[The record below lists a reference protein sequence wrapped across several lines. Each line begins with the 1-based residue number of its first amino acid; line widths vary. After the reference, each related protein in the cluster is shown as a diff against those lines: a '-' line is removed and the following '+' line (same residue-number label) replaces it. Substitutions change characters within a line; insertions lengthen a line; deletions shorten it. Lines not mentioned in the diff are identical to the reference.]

1 MSWKE
6 RTTAATP
13 PQTAS
18 RSPTQGAV
26 GAPRKRSLRF
36 DRHRRGVSEVI
47 GTILILALT
56 VVLFSAIFYF
66 VSTLPSPPGNSTSQ
80 FQAILGNSGSTNPT
94 ESYIN
99 VTYLAGP
106 ILNSA
111 AISIYLSSSAHASN
125 YACTRPT
132 GSLYGNPYTIDQ
144 GLPGGATLWSAGSVW
159 TLHLALTSGVGSPQ
173 TVCPGGNL
181 AAAGDNV
188 TISIVNTV
196 QNILLFH
203 VTLPGTN
210 PHLPPI
216 FTNYGVSQPG
226 TGGTTQS
233 YTIYTDIKSS
243 DLNYGSVFALI
254 GSVPGAPSAAQPMAC
269 TSCVAGQGQWTL
281 TVPGG
286 TTSPI
291 CCTPYSFV
299 IMAKDNASQRNSV
312 VLYYTFPSPA
322 NTASLLI
329 SLQLSVGNPI
339 VGQNILLTAD
349 VGNNGGAPA
358 STVTVTFSS
367 NSGGTIGSSAPFAT
381 IPTGI
386 PVPNPTYQ
394 AYIYWKAGYG
404 RAGAHDG
411 AVILNATATSASGS
425 TVSTSVNVTV
435 FPRTLVIDED
445 GVAQGQN
452 SSLDT
457 YTYLATDLNSA
468 DIPYNTTT
476 VVPGSSVIGWN
487 CAAPTCL
494 NNYDVVIWLLSN
506 TGYLG
511 TSDQSALQSAITGG
525 VGVWLLG
532 AGAGVGITSGLQTD
546 LGINHVTAKTFT
558 VGSPTIAIS
567 PAVGNVPI
575 TGIST
580 TNLYLDGYLP
590 AQSQAGSLF
599 TQFNYYTI
607 TPLASGR
614 PFLQSNA
621 GGNPALA
628 ISSTNSGNSIYMP
641 MELASVAAQMPA
653 TSTNYVTS
661 LGNQASIA
669 YDAFNWLA
677 GFTSLTPIR
686 SGNDWAVSEVDVQ
699 PSTLTFNSLAYVNF
713 TVRDNGPSTATITA
727 ELLVDNLPVFVGGN
741 PVGIQVTPAA
751 LGGSVSASLSWTP
764 PFIGYLTIGVEIN
777 PPPSDL
783 DAQNNIM
790 QNSLFSQQLYV
801 HYNVLL
807 VDATG
812 STGGVCGSS
821 ICHETTPYIYNALL
835 STGYPASTITQVT
848 LSGTNGCGYLPSAI
862 SSSLTISPPRYN
874 LVVWN
879 AGDTI
884 NGTAACPLS
893 IQNTNLLTTFL
904 DNGGSSSSLLYIG
917 NGLLTDNKDQNAMTF
932 ANNFL
937 GLGITNTN
945 NVSTLTPSGPIYG
958 STGDPMGNGVMLP
971 YTTPVPLA
979 AGNDSFTQVSNPVN
993 TVTSFSLYFND
1004 QDYWS
1009 VPATPSG
1016 AAADAYS
1023 SAAGWHTGF
1032 WGFNVGTVN
1041 GQAGGPG
1048 TIALTLL
1055 RFSTFAGRLL
1065 PYADAVVDVPDITF
1079 ATMQQP
1085 WTNFDQMNPQLQQ
1098 QYLIRANVTN
1108 LGGASAFSVGVQ
1120 VFDGSHILGSSS
1132 VTVAASSIAPGGRT
1146 SMGVAQ
1152 ISVPWTPLYGWSNA
1166 IKVVITTTSTA
1177 TILPGVSQIAQWQV
1191 TVYFFYDNTQNNQNQ
1206 WTHDQLILWQ
1216 DPVNSVSATCGAP
1229 PIGQQIYYSDDSNIA
1244 NQWPQSSACAPPYS
1258 NTYAYG
1264 SGEKWGMDFN
1274 GLKSAHFTS
1283 SIACYSAQWACG
1295 SLAIPDDETHTG
1307 HNFATATST
1316 FTIPVGVTSAIASW
1330 WQYYDLASFESGGQI
1345 CVQDLTAGT
1354 QSCNV
1359 SPAPG
1364 YTGTVQFSGGGCG
1377 LVSVFT
1383 GDVPGNTWQFEQLNL
1398 SPYIAPGDSGQVV
1411 FNFLE
1416 GNVCAGTSVTA
1427 QLGWAID
1434 QFKVRVTGGLGSA
1447 GSYDPP
1453 PDEWNLVQWP
1463 GGGGTY
1469 QGFSA
1474 PPSPGSGAWV
1484 TGYPV
1489 GSTMGLD
1496 ADMWDSLY
1504 TRPIDL
1510 SNAAN
1515 ATMTFSY
1522 IWSRNP
1528 GNGDPPEGLVLD
1540 ATPVLPNGQTEW
1552 VQVWTANTNP
1562 TPYQTTWQFSGRVNL
1577 AGYLGDV
1584 VRLRFLVGTNNGDCD
1599 EAGDTCFSFPD
1610 TPGTAMISG
1619 VEVQGQTTLSAAVV
1633 AGSLSASSL
1642 PALPSGSALP
1652 QMGTPGLPAVTAL
1665 HISPRQPAPG
1675 AASSGAVGFGLGLW
1689 GITTPTGPVMA
1700 AARWTSLA

>member
-6 RTTAATP
+6 RTTAANP

-18 RSPTQGAV
+18 RSSTQGAV

-80 FQAILGNSGSTNPT
+80 FQATLGNSGSTTPT

-99 VTYLAGP
+99 ITYQAGP

-111 AISIYLSSSAHASN
+111 AIAIYLSSSAHSSN
-125 YACTRPT
+125 YDCTRPT

-144 GLPGGATLWSAGSVW
+144 GLPGGTTLWSAGSVW
-159 TLHLALTSGVGSPQ
+159 TLHLALTSGVGSPE

-181 AAAGDNV
+181 AAAGDNI

-203 VTLPGTN
+203 VTLPGTSPN
-210 PHLPPI
+210 LPPI

-226 TGGTTQS
+226 TGGTSQS
-233 YTIYTDIKSS
+233 YTIYTDIKST
-243 DLNYGSVFALI
+243 DLNYGSVLVLI
-254 GSVPGAPSAAQPMAC
+254 GSVPGAPAAAQPMAC
-269 TSCVAGQGQWTL
+269 TSCVAGQGQWSF

-286 TTSPI
+286 TTTPV

-312 VLYYTFPSPA
+312 VLYYTFPSAA
-322 NTASLLI
+322 NTASLLV

-339 VGQNILLTAD
+339 VGQSVLLTAD

-358 STVTVTFSS
+358 STVSVTFSS
-367 NSGGTIGSSAPFAT
+367 SSGGTIGTSAPFAT

-532 AGAGVGITSGLQTD
+532 AGAGLGISSGLQTD
-546 LGINHVTAKTFT
+546 LGINHVTAQALTI
-558 VGSPTIAIS
+558 PNPEIAIS

-575 TGIST
+575 TGISS

-590 AQSQAGSLF
+590 AQSQAGSIF
-599 TQFNYYTI
+599 TQPKYYTI
-607 TPLASGR
+607 TPLASGL

-628 ISSTNSGNSIYMP
+628 ISSTRFGNSVYMP
-641 MELASVAAQMPA
+641 MELAAVAAQMPA
-653 TSTNYVTS
+653 SSPLYVTS

-686 SGNDWAVSEVDVQ
+686 SGNDWSVSEVDVQ
-699 PSTLTFNSLAYVNF
+699 PATLTFNSLAYVNF

-741 PVGIQVTPAA
+741 PVGVQVTPSP

-812 STGGVCGSS
+812 SAGGVCGAATT
-821 ICHETTPYIYNALL
+821 CHETTPYIYGAML

-848 LSGTNGCGYLPSAI
+848 LLGSNGCGYLPAAI
-862 SSSLTISPPRYN
+862 SSSLLTSPPRYN

-879 AGDTI
+879 AGDTV
-884 NGTAACPLS
+884 NTSTSCPLS
-893 IQNTNLLTTFL
+893 IQNTNVLTTFL

-917 NGLLTDNKDQNAMTF
+917 NGLLTDKSDQNAMTF

-937 GLGITNTN
+937 GMGISNTN
-945 NVSTLTPSGPIYG
+945 NVTSLVPTGPIYG
-958 STGDPMGNGVMLP
+958 SNGDPTGNGVVMP
-971 YTTPVPLA
+971 YAAVGALA
-979 AGNDSFTQVSNPVN
+979 AGNSSFGAVSTPAN
-993 TVTSFSLYFND
+993 TVASFSLFFND
-1004 QDYWS
+1004 QDYWT
-1009 VPATPSG
+1009 VPSTPS
-1016 AAADAYS
+1016 AAGTDAYS

-1032 WGFNVGTVN
+1032 WGFSVESVN
-1041 GQAGGPG
+1041 GLSGGPG
-1048 TIALTLL
+1048 SIELAML

-1065 PYADAVVDVPDITF
+1065 PYADAVVDVPDVTF

-1085 WTNFDQMNPQLQQ
+1085 WSNFDQMNPQLQQ
-1098 QYLIRANVTN
+1098 QYLIRANITN
-1108 LGGASAFSVGVQ
+1108 LGGAGAFSVGVQ
-1120 VFDGSHILGSSS
+1120 IFDGSHILGSNS
-1132 VTVAASSIAPGGRT
+1132 VTVAPSTRNVGGITSVGTASMS
-1146 SMGVAQ
+1146 VA
-1152 ISVPWTPLYGWSNA
+1152 WTPLYGDINP
-1166 IKVVITTTSTA
+1166 IRVIITSANTA
-1177 TILPGVSQIAQWQV
+1177 SILPGVSQSAQWNV
-1191 TVYFFYDNTQNNQNQ
+1191 TVYFFYDTTTNNINQ
-1206 WTHDQLILWQ
+1206 WSHNDLQVWEHSGQ
-1216 DPVNSVSATCGAP
+1216 GSP

-1244 NQWPQSSACAPPYS
+1244 YDWPYSNQPSGTCEASYSGHGCPTWIRQSNVQNGQQPCYEFLWECNSLYISDDAYTAQGNDANYVDWSYSRPITVPDATGALTFSWWQKYNFAPNQDGGVVCIILSSSSCPSATTAFQSSANIVNPSPGYTTTIEHALGFGGGSTCETINS
-1258 NTYAYG
+1258 FSGSSSGNTFQWEYQSINLSALAAQGLSFSPGQQIKVGFALVEGDPNSPCGG
-1264 SGEKWGMDFN
+1264 SAVGGVGSPTGWWIDQFSVWESDQ
-1274 GLKSAHFTS
+1274 A
-1283 SIACYSAQWACG
+1283 SAQTPNPNAGGCPSPGNGIYNDVWG
-1295 SLAIPDDETHTG
+1295 LG
-1307 HNFATATST
+1307 TAFGRSGW
-1316 FTIPVGVTSAIASW
+1316 IDGA
-1330 WQYYDLASFESGGQI
+1330 YSGGQYY
-1345 CVQDLTAGT
+1345 L
-1354 QSCNV
+1354 
-1359 SPAPG
+1359 
-1364 YTGTVQFSGGGCG
+1364 
-1377 LVSVFT
+1377 
-1383 GDVPGNTWQFEQLNL
+1383 
-1398 SPYIAPGDSGQVV
+1398 
-1411 FNFLE
+1411 
-1416 GNVCAGTSVTA
+1416 
-1427 QLGWAID
+1427 
-1434 QFKVRVTGGLGSA
+1434 
-1447 GSYDPP
+1447 
-1453 PDEWNLVQWP
+1453 
-1463 GGGGTY
+1463 
-1469 QGFSA
+1469 
-1474 PPSPGSGAWV
+1474 
-1484 TGYPV
+1484 YPN
-1489 GSTMGLD
+1489 
-1496 ADMWDSLY
+1496 MWDSLY

-1510 SNAAN
+1510 TNAAN
-1515 ATMTFSY
+1515 ATISFSY
-1522 IWSRNP
+1522 IWSRDA
-1528 GNGDPPEGLVLD
+1528 GTGDPPMGFVLQ
-1540 ATPVLPNGQTEW
+1540 ATPALANGQADW
-1552 VQVWTANTNP
+1552 VQVWTGNTILTSSDTSWHFAKVSLN
-1562 TPYQTTWQFSGRVNL
+1562 
-1577 AGYLGDV
+1577 GYLGEV
-1584 VRLRFLVGTNNGDCD
+1584 VRLRFLVGTPCGADGDG
-1599 EAGDTCFSFPD
+1599 ESGTFNFANPYVAMLSGINILGGTTITAALPNLNTNTLPS
-1610 TPGTAMISG
+1610 PGTPTNPESHP
-1619 VEVQGQTTLSAAVV
+1619 T
-1633 AGSLSASSL
+1633 SSVL
-1642 PALPSGSALP
+1642 DSFGATRPLGRSQYLNFGTDIPA
-1652 QMGTPGLPAVTAL
+1652 
-1665 HISPRQPAPG
+1665 
-1675 AASSGAVGFGLGLW
+1675 F
-1689 GITTPTGPVMA
+1689 
-1700 AARWTSLA
+1700 ARWVDSQA